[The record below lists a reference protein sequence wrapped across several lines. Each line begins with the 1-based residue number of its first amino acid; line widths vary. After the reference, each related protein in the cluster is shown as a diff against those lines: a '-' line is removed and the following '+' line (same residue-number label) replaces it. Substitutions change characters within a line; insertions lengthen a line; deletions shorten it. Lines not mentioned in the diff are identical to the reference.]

1 MINEKAIYS
10 VKNRSAST
18 VIYSIPEMNN
28 LRREFRPG
36 EIKSV
41 TGSELIQ
48 LSYRPGG
55 RRIIENYL
63 LINNEEVL
71 DGLNMEV
78 EPEYK
83 LDEAGVV
90 KLLKDGSEDQ
100 LIDCLNFAPEGVKDL
115 VKAVAL
121 AMPLND
127 LNKCKIIKDMLGY
140 DVLFVR
146 STNEQIAKESGAEAA
161 PAPAKKRRVTST
173 SAAAKQTTTTA
184 KRKTRKVATPEYTE

>member
-161 PAPAKKRRVTST
+161 HAPAKKRRVAST

>member
-161 PAPAKKRRVTST
+161 PAPAKKRRVAST

-184 KRKTRKVATPEYTE
+184 KRKTRKVAIPEYTE

>member
-90 KLLKDGSEDQ
+90 KLLRDGSEDQ

-146 STNEQIAKESGAEAA
+146 STNEQIAKESGAEAT
-161 PAPAKKRRVTST
+161 PAPAKKRRVAST
-173 SAAAKQTTTTA
+173 SSAAKQTTTTA

>member
-90 KLLKDGSEDQ
+90 KLLRDGSEDQ

-146 STNEQIAKESGAEAA
+146 STNEQIAKESGAEAT
-161 PAPAKKRRVTST
+161 PAPAKKRRVASTST
-173 SAAAKQTTTTA
+173 AAKQTTTTA

>member
-161 PAPAKKRRVTST
+161 PAPAKKRRVAST
-173 SAAAKQTTTTA
+173 SAAAKQTTSTA

>member
-100 LIDCLNFAPEGVKDL
+100 LIDCLNFAPEGVKVL
-115 VKAVAL
+115 VKAVAF

-161 PAPAKKRRVTST
+161 PAPAKKRRVAST

>member
-146 STNEQIAKESGAEAA
+146 STNEQIAKESGAEAT

>member
-161 PAPAKKRRVTST
+161 PAPAKKRRVAST
-173 SAAAKQTTTTA
+173 SAAAKQTATTA

>member
-146 STNEQIAKESGAEAA
+146 STNE
-161 PAPAKKRRVTST
+161 
-173 SAAAKQTTTTA
+173 
-184 KRKTRKVATPEYTE
+184 

>member
-90 KLLKDGSEDQ
+90 KLLRDGSEDQ

-173 SAAAKQTTTTA
+173 SSATKQTTTTA

>member
-161 PAPAKKRRVTST
+161 PAPAKKRRVESTST
-173 SAAAKQTTTTA
+173 AAKQTTTTA

>member
-36 EIKSV
+36 EIKTV
-41 TGSELIQ
+41 TRSELIQ

-161 PAPAKKRRVTST
+161 PAPAKKRRVAST
-173 SAAAKQTTTTA
+173 SSATKQTTTTA

>member
-90 KLLKDGSEDQ
+90 KLLKDGSADQ

-161 PAPAKKRRVTST
+161 PAPAKKRRVAST

>member
-161 PAPAKKRRVTST
+161 PAHAKKRRVAST
-173 SAAAKQTTTTA
+173 SSATKQTTTTA

>member
-146 STNEQIAKESGAEAA
+146 STNEQIAKESGADAA
-161 PAPAKKRRVTST
+161 PAPAKKRRVAST
-173 SAAAKQTTTTA
+173 SSATKQTTTTA

>member
-127 LNKCKIIKDMLGY
+127 LNKCKIIKDMLVY

-161 PAPAKKRRVTST
+161 PAPAKKRRVAST

>member
-161 PAPAKKRRVTST
+161 PAPAKKRRVAST
-173 SAAAKQTTTTA
+173 SAATKQTTTTA

>member
-161 PAPAKKRRVTST
+161 PAPAKKRRVAST
-173 SAAAKQTTTTA
+173 SSATKQTTTTA
-184 KRKTRKVATPEYTE
+184 KRKTRKVDTPEYTE

>member
-90 KLLKDGSEDQ
+90 KLLRDGSEDQ

-121 AMPLND
+121 AIPLND

-161 PAPAKKRRVTST
+161 PAPAKKRRVAST
-173 SAAAKQTTTTA
+173 SSATKQTTTTA

>member
-146 STNEQIAKESGAEAA
+146 STNEQIAKESGAEAT
-161 PAPAKKRRVTST
+161 PAPAKKRRVAST
-173 SAAAKQTTTTA
+173 SAAAKQATTTA

>member
-90 KLLKDGSEDQ
+90 KLLRDGSEDQ

-161 PAPAKKRRVTST
+161 PAPAKKRRVAST
-173 SAAAKQTTTTA
+173 SATTKQTTTTV

>member
-146 STNEQIAKESGAEAA
+146 STNEQIAKESGTEAA
-161 PAPAKKRRVTST
+161 PAPAKKRRVAST

>member
-161 PAPAKKRRVTST
+161 PAPAKKRRVAST
-173 SAAAKQTTTTA
+173 SAAAKQTTTTV

>member
-161 PAPAKKRRVTST
+161 PAPAKKRRVAST
-173 SAAAKQTTTTA
+173 SAAATKTTTTA

>member
-161 PAPAKKRRVTST
+161 PAPAKKRRVAST

-184 KRKTRKVATPEYTE
+184 KRKTRKVATPECTE

>member
-161 PAPAKKRRVTST
+161 PATAKKRRVAST

>member
-90 KLLKDGSEDQ
+90 KLLRDGSEDQ

-161 PAPAKKRRVTST
+161 PAPAKKRRVAST
-173 SAAAKQTTTTA
+173 SSATKQTTTTV

>member
-161 PAPAKKRRVTST
+161 PAPAKKRRVAST
-173 SAAAKQTTTTA
+173 SSTAKQTTTTA

>member
-161 PAPAKKRRVTST
+161 PAPAKKRRVAST
-173 SAAAKQTTTTA
+173 SSATKQTTTTA

>member
-161 PAPAKKRRVTST
+161 PAPAKKRRVAST
-173 SAAAKQTTTTA
+173 SAAANQTTTTA
-184 KRKTRKVATPEYTE
+184 KRKTRKVSTPEYTE

>member
-71 DGLNMEV
+71 DGLNMEI

-161 PAPAKKRRVTST
+161 PAPAKKRRVAST
-173 SAAAKQTTTTA
+173 SSATKQTTTTA

>member
-41 TGSELIQ
+41 TGSELVQ

-161 PAPAKKRRVTST
+161 PAPAKKRRVAST
-173 SAAAKQTTTTA
+173 SSAAKKTTTTA

>member
-161 PAPAKKRRVTST
+161 PAPAKKRRVSST

>member
-100 LIDCLNFAPEGVKDL
+100 LIDYLNFAPEGVKDL

-161 PAPAKKRRVTST
+161 PAPAKKRRVAST

>member
-161 PAPAKKRRVTST
+161 PAPAKKRRVASTST
-173 SAAAKQTTTTA
+173 ASKQTTTAA

>member
-146 STNEQIAKESGAEAA
+146 STNEQIAKESGAEAT
-161 PAPAKKRRVTST
+161 PAPAKKRRVAST
-173 SAAAKQTTTTA
+173 SSAAKKTTTTA

>member
-161 PAPAKKRRVTST
+161 PAPAKKRRVAST
-173 SAAAKQTTTTA
+173 SSATKQTTTTA
-184 KRKTRKVATPEYTE
+184 KRRTRKVATPEYTE

>member
-146 STNEQIAKESGAEAA
+146 STNEQIAKESGAEGA
-161 PAPAKKRRVTST
+161 PAPAKKRRVAST
-173 SAAAKQTTTTA
+173 SSATKQTTTTA

>member
-173 SAAAKQTTTTA
+173 SSAAKQTTTTA

>member
-161 PAPAKKRRVTST
+161 PAPAKKRRVAST
-173 SAAAKQTTTTA
+173 SSATKQTTTTS